1 MNYHYIKNKYD
12 IVKYDFPD
20 KFDVKIYYL
29 NENYF
34 QVDIQR
40 NDSDSGWGLI
50 LEIKIYDLVDH
61 EKYEIITIGKNDTKY
76 KNDFYYTNIIL
87 ENDKEN
93 TVLIPKNVISRKISL
108 INNYYEVK
116 KNIDE
121 FIDYHIVIY
130 YLNINKIKI
139 IIRRL
144 DKEIGWSNDLKIILF
159 DKNKKNK
166 ELINI
171 GNSDEN
177 YKYIIMDTKIDIL
190 FLNND
195 YYQDIPKI
203 IFQTGYNNNFKNILH
218 FNSIITF
225 IELNPEYEYI
235 YYSDYDSRVFLRDNF
250 NDDINHAYYL
260 LVPGAYKA
268 DLIRYCFLHYY
279 GGCYFDCKQ
288 ILRKPIQTFL
298 KKETK
303 ILLCN
308 DVIDKA
314 LLNAVI
320 FSTSK
325 NIIINKTIKDCTY
338 NIINKLGTNALDIT
352 GPTFFYKSIKKYINS
367 ENVLLQN
374 SRPPNDFVDFCKDYY
389 NNNIKL
395 ISDNSIIL
403 NRFYN
408 NYYDHYLNTNHY
420 GKLYELKEIYYKNF
434 QNINNNKIFIY
445 PNKYHD
451 KFSFDIINEKD
462 STILTIKRTDIAE
475 GWNFN
480 LKIIIIDNNLNEK
493 ILEIGSSKNNIKNIT
508 I

>member
-250 NDDINHAYYL
+250 
-260 LVPGAYKA
+260 
-268 DLIRYCFLHYY
+268 F
-279 GGCYFDCKQ
+279 
-288 ILRKPIQTFL
+288 ILF
-298 KKETK
+298 
-303 ILLCN
+303 
-308 DVIDKA
+308 
-314 LLNAVI
+314 
-320 FSTSK
+320 
-325 NIIINKTIKDCTY
+325 NII
-338 NIINKLGTNALDIT
+338 
-352 GPTFFYKSIKKYINS
+352 
-367 ENVLLQN
+367 
-374 SRPPNDFVDFCKDYY
+374 
-389 NNNIKL
+389 
-395 ISDNSIIL
+395 
-403 NRFYN
+403 
-408 NYYDHYLNTNHY
+408 
-420 GKLYELKEIYYKNF
+420 
-434 QNINNNKIFIY
+434 
-445 PNKYHD
+445 
-451 KFSFDIINEKD
+451 
-462 STILTIKRTDIAE
+462 
-475 GWNFN
+475 
-480 LKIIIIDNNLNEK
+480 
-493 ILEIGSSKNNIKNIT
+493 SSQYC
-508 I
+508 